1 MTAYRRGAYFERR
14 VKLDME
20 SRGWWV
26 IRAAGSHGPADLV
39 CLKAGEPALLVQV
52 KANALPHKREGI
64 ALAALAESIGA
75 EALLAK
81 RVGRK
86 LVYQPA
92 DKEKL
97 CHDPTSN
104 RHRISR
110 PPSRPALECLG

>member
-39 CLKAGEPALLVQV
+39 AMKLGEAALLIQC

-64 ALAALAESIGA
+64 ALAALAASIGA

-81 RVGRK
+81 REGRK
-86 LVYQPA
+86 LLYQPA
-92 DKEKL
+92 DSGKV
-97 CHDPTSN
+97 
-104 RHRISR
+104 
-110 PPSRPALECLG
+110 LG